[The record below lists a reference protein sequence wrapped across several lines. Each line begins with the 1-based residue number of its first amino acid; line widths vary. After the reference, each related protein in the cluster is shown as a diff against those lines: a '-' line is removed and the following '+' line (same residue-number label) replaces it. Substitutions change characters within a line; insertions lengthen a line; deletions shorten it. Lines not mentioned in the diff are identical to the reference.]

1 MIVVHIGLGKTST
14 STLQGYVYPKLAEL
28 KNIIFNDKKI
38 IKLLEVD
45 RLIGLSDKEILNFN
59 NLIKT
64 YSNILVSSEELVNW
78 NPHFWEMAANRNLE
92 LFGKHAKIIITV
104 RDPYEYYQSIYVQ
117 KIHEG
122 NIILPDNFFVNSK
135 TYNLLNKF
143 INNKVMKF
151 IDVDS
156 FDIEKLIK
164 LYQSKF
170 KVVYVV
176 PMHGISKMDFLKEIY
191 SLSNIEHDNLINIYK
206 NSSHKNISYKK
217 LSIKLTFLREKFF
230 NIIGATTINSDENML
245 KKSQNLIS
253 GLPEKK
259 NINKIFFAQKLT
271 WRYFMNKIID
281 KSIGKE
287 KFCLPNNIYLNKI
300 LIEKNRVYLNSLG
313 SFKKYVNHKLL
324 I

>member
-1 MIVVHIGLGKTST
+1 
-14 STLQGYVYPKLAEL
+14 
-28 KNIIFNDKKI
+28 
-38 IKLLEVD
+38 
-45 RLIGLSDKEILNFN
+45 
-59 NLIKT
+59 
-64 YSNILVSSEELVNW
+64 
-78 NPHFWEMAANRNLE
+78 MAANRNLE

-143 INNKVMKF
+143 INSKVMKF